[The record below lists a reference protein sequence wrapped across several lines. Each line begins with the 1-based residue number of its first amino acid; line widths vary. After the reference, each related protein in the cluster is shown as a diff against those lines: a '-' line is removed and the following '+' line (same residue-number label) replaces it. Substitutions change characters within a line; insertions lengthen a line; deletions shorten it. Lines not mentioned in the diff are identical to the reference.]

1 MSFAADL
8 KSTLSQKW
16 LREKLTLKERAEL
29 LWEITTDLDW
39 DTYEKEDDE
48 GNYLGKDLDKAMED
62 LARTDKED
70 EPQEAQPDQTF
81 KEEAQEARNNLARI
95 VARYPM
101 TENNEL
107 RTAIDSLLIM
117 FDQAVEKYPELL
129 TK

>member
-1 MSFAADL
+1 MLYTLSATVFIMSFAADL

-29 LWEITTDLDW
+29 LWEITTDLDY

-70 EPQEAQPDQTF
+70 E
-81 KEEAQEARNNLARI
+81 
-95 VARYPM
+95 RYH
-101 TENNEL
+101 
-107 RTAIDSLLIM
+107 
-117 FDQAVEKYPELL
+117 
-129 TK
+129 

>member
-70 EPQEAQPDQTF
+70 E
-81 KEEAQEARNNLARI
+81 RI
-95 VARYPM
+95 
-101 TENNEL
+101 
-107 RTAIDSLLIM
+107 I
-117 FDQAVEKYPELL
+117 KWWL
-129 TK
+129 TTL